1 MLYHAGPNSLV
12 FFAKCVKIIADSD
25 LQIQNYKIEV
35 QLKPKLHQLWRIT
48 QWLGKLQLSVFLNV
62 VWVWTVLLL
71 PLCDQIACYVR
82 RPKSRC
88 QSDLS
93 TVSVLAN
100 RSLHQDLMH
109 SGCRGTAV
117 PNVCLQAFSLFPLPS
132 SPLDQRPV
140 HRLYQTQISTFSTL
154 VFRPGVG
161 RNYVIITGHCR
172 DLQLVFSLARV
183 CNSGSLFQ
191 SNDYK
196 LFLPGI

>member
-1 MLYHAGPNSLV
+1 MEN
-12 FFAKCVKIIADSD
+12 
-25 LQIQNYKIEV
+25 Q
-35 QLKPKLHQLWRIT
+35 

-109 SGCRGTAV
+109 SGCRGTAA
-117 PNVCLQAFSLFPLPS
+117 PKVCPQAFSLVPLPS

-140 HRLYQTQISTFSTL
+140 HRLVPTMLIISWHKPQLRDWTQTRIRSLSFLLILTQPKRIS
-154 VFRPGVG
+154 
-161 RNYVIITGHCR
+161 VIREQQRI
-172 DLQLVFSLARV
+172 QKFI
-183 CNSGSLFQ
+183 LFYTAKD
-191 SNDYK
+191 NH
-196 LFLPGI
+196 LNTAVLGWL